1 MGRYWGPTKC
11 PDEPQLQDSFFL
23 TQDLG
28 SHCVTQAGSHSWSSC
43 LSLLSG
49 SATDVPYPEVF
60 EIISAYSKSSIL
72 FTLLTEHNCL
82 CLSCSPI
89 NQKSERCCLSV
100 PLNESHSYHQRTD
113 TSSPRSHQLPG
124 APWSEA
130 QPGEAQPY
138 PSWNLTAL
146 TLYRSCI
153 FSHSYCEFKFTMGLP
168 WPGKVIFT
176 AVLYNFSS

>member
-28 SHCVTQAGSHSWSSC
+28 SHCVTQAGLTLMVFLPQSPEWQRYRCAIPRSLWNN
-43 LSLLSG
+43 LSLLK
-49 SATDVPYPEVF
+49 VKHL
-60 EIISAYSKSSIL
+60 IYSIDRTQLLMPFL
-72 FTLLTEHNCL
+72 F
-82 CLSCSPI
+82 P
-89 NQKSERCCLSV
+89 NQSEERCCLSV